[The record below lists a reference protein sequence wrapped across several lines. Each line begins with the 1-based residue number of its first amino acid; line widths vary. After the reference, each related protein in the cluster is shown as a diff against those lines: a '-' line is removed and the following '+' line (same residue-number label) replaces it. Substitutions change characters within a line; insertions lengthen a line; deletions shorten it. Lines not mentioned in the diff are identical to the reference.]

1 MSGSRPV
8 RTPAGVVHVQ
18 PVGAARDAHVRVV
31 GVDTWSVMRTGFLLS
46 LSIAIVIVIAVAVLW
61 TLFSLAGVFDSVG
74 RTADDI
80 AGANSSFDLNEWF
93 AFPRVMGVTLLVS
106 VVEVVLV
113 TAAMTLVASLYN
125 LVAGWVGGVEIALGE
140 DR

>member
-8 RTPAGVVHVQ
+8 RTPAGIVHVE
-18 PVGAARDAHVRVV
+18 PVGASRGTRVRLVA
-31 GVDTWSVMRTGFLLS
+31 VDTWSVMRTGFLLS
-46 LSIAIVIVIAVAVLW
+46 LSFAVVIVVAVTVLW

-80 AGANSSFDLNEWF
+80 VGSTSSFDLNDWF

-113 TAAMTLVASLYN
+113 TAAMTLAASLYN
-125 LVAGWVGGVEIALGE
+125 LVAGWVGGFELSLGD